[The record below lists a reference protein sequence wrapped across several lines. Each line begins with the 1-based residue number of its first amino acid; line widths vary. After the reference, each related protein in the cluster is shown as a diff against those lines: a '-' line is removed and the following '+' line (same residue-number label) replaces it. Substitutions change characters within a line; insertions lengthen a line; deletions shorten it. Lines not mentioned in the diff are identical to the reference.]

1 MTVQRLW
8 RDLVTG
14 RLQLALIPLVPILLL
29 PFIIIAF
36 IVLLPVWVVALV
48 LLLIVRLITWLIDM
62 AIGHPKLKPPVDY
75 AFNWV
80 FTFGG
85 LARKLDRR
93 RT

>member
-1 MTVQRLW
+1 MTLHRLW

-14 RLQLALIPLVPILLL
+14 RMQLALIPLVPILLL

-36 IVLLPVWVVALV
+36 IVLLPVWAAALV
-48 LLLIVRLITWLIDM
+48 VLSIARGVTWLIDK
-62 AIGHPKLKPPVDY
+62 ALGSPRTRPPVDY

-85 LARKLDRR
+85 LARKLEKRR
-93 RT
+93 S